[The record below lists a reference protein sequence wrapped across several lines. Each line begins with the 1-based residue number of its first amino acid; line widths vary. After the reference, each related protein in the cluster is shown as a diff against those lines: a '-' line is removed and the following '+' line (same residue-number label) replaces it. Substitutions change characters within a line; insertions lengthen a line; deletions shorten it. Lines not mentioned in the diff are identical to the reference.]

1 MGHPP
6 LLFTFRLFF
15 FRKLTLGQN
24 RGTFVPTA
32 KARACLPSGG
42 FVRATS
48 YPVTDLLA
56 RWKDGDAAARDALIP
71 LLYEELRR
79 VARKCLA
86 GQHSDHTLVPR
97 AE

>member
-1 MGHPP
+1 M
-6 LLFTFRLFF
+6 
-15 FRKLTLGQN
+15 
-24 RGTFVPTA
+24 PTA
-32 KARACLPSGG
+32 EARACCLGR

-56 RWKDGDAAARDALIP
+56 RWKGGDAAARDAVAP

-86 GQHSDHTLVPR
+86 GPDSDYTLFPC
-97 AE
+97 AEYCASEIAKRRQRGICHV